1 MGNIK
6 SYLIYQEI
14 IPSLESPSTSSVHKM
29 VIELYSLRQA
39 PFDRLPSTGSLRQA
53 PFDRL
58 RERKEQKNPVVELVE
73 TTGFSY

>member
-1 MGNIK
+1 
-6 SYLIYQEI
+6 
-14 IPSLESPSTSSVHKM
+14 M